1 MVVGWRNWPRN
12 AGREVS
18 VDETILAFEAEFDV
32 ETGELKWINFHDRN
46 LSQLFAWRK
55 EPARESIRSG
65 LLHSRVWFYCC
76 SSREAYFSQDGF
88 QHWS

>member
-1 MVVGWRNWPRN
+1 MGWRNWPRN

-46 LSQLFAWRK
+46 FVSALRLAQRAGEGK
-55 EPARESIRSG
+55 HP
-65 LLHSRVWFYCC
+65 
-76 SSREAYFSQDGF
+76 
-88 QHWS
+88 